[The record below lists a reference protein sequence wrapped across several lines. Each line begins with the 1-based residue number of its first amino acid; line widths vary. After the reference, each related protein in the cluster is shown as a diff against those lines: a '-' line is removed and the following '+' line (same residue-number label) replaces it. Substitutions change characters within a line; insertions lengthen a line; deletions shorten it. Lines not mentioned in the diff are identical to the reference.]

1 MVGDSMTI
9 LVAEDNADCRD
20 LYSIWLGD
28 EHTVTLVADGTAALE
43 ELGPTVDIL
52 FLDRDMPGH
61 TGTEVAE
68 QVAALPHD
76 PYVVMVSSMDPDF
89 DIVEM
94 PIDRYVQK
102 PVDQRALDAVIEQ
115 CRTQD
120 EYRTALDDFF
130 SLTAKLGAIEAET
143 SEEVLADS
151 DEYERLRERVAAKRA
166 EVDSALGPGQV
177 DWSLAFKTCPNPGG
191 KQVQN
196 PNA

>member
-1 MVGDSMTI
+1 MKI

-28 EHTVTLVADGTAALE
+28 EHTVRLVPDGTAALE
-43 ELGPTVDIL
+43 TLDPAVDIL

-68 QVAALPHD
+68 RVASLPHD

-102 PVDQRALDAVIEQ
+102 PVDQRTVESVIEQ
-115 CRTQD
+115 CQKQD
-120 EYRTALDDFF
+120 EYRSALDDFF
-130 SLTAKLGAIEAET
+130 ALTAKLASIEAEKSAERLAE
-143 SEEVLADS
+143 SE
-151 DEYERLRERVAAKRA
+151 EYERLKERVAVKRA
-166 EVDSALGPGQV
+166 EVDSALTPDQV
-177 DWSLAFKTCPNPGG
+177 DWSLAFKTCPEPGDRG
-191 KQVQN
+191 VEN